1 MGWVEEFLDD
11 KGAFGNVSENADG
24 DDDDENY
31 NDRHAN
37 IGQIQIGRTYASDL
51 SDLVSPRGAPWG
63 VSREKVDICYFRLP
77 ENAFANTRTAKNV
90 P

>member
-11 KGAFGNVSENADG
+11 KGAFCNVSENVDG

-37 IGQIQIGRTYASDL
+37 IGQIQIGRTYVSDL
-51 SDLVSPRGAPWG
+51 SDLVYPRGAP
-63 VSREKVDICYFRLP
+63 
-77 ENAFANTRTAKNV
+77 
-90 P
+90 

>member
-11 KGAFGNVSENADG
+11 KGALCNGSEDDDG
-24 DDDDENY
+24 DDDENH

-37 IGQIQIGRTYASDL
+37 IGQIKIGRTYVSDL
-51 SDLVSPRGAPWG
+51 LDLVSPRGALWG

-77 ENAFANTRTAKNV
+77 ENAFANTKTAKNV